1 MVYICPSES
10 LMLWW
15 RRRTTE
21 LKICDSVRPK
31 TKKLMLSNLY
41 TLANDVPTFSY
52 LNICIFWFWK
62 GNLKVYSSSCEGGG
76 GGADVISLSATV
88 HA

>member
-1 MVYICPSES
+1 MVYICPYES

-15 RRRTTE
+15 RRRITE

-31 TKKLMLSNLY
+31 TKKLMLRNLY
-41 TLANDVPTFSY
+41 TLANDVPTY